1 MLGYYH
7 HTVNSICRNL
17 GHFDQRRQ
25 KKHKKITNTN
35 YAQYNTI
42 LNTNTQHFL
51 NLIIGTVKYKHVS
64 YVRNVKYP
72 RNFYT
77 ISMKIPR
84 LVITS
89 TVINIASS
97 VIHSKENNKD
107 FIKIFEDSKI
117 NRNKGILESSARS
130 NEFIQIRGERK
141 MFILFHR
148 ILIYLI
154 QA

>member
-1 MLGYYH
+1 
-7 HTVNSICRNL
+7 
-17 GHFDQRRQ
+17 
-25 KKHKKITNTN
+25 
-35 YAQYNTI
+35 
-42 LNTNTQHFL
+42 
-51 NLIIGTVKYKHVS
+51 
-64 YVRNVKYP
+64 
-72 RNFYT
+72 
-77 ISMKIPR
+77 MKIPR